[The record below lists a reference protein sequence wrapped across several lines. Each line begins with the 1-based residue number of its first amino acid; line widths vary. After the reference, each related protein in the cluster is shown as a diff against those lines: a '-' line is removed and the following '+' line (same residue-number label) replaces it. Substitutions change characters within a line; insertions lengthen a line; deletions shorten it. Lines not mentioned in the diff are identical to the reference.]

1 MMRILMCCTPF
12 LWVAFTT
19 VSAKNTSSF
28 TFGIGAAIN
37 PVTLYTESAGSDG
50 SLSVPVQT
58 TAFFLP
64 VQLSASFRIEP
75 QFGLISTSTER
86 TAYSGTSVTSGR
98 IERSQS
104 GMIIGSGLFYTFSP
118 DTTTRGY
125 VGTRLGWIKA
135 HNSLTFTPLGKG
147 ELVETIYRQTS
158 AFYGAAF
165 GGEYYLSRFMS
176 LGAELSLTAISF
188 GDIEY
193 EATPS
198 LEKSPLPEIS
208 QSALSTNA
216 LVFVRFYLQ

>member
-1 MMRILMCCTPF
+1 MMRIFVWCMC
-12 LWVAFTT
+12 FTLATFAT
-19 VSAKNTSSF
+19 VSAQSTSSF
-28 TFGIGAAIN
+28 SLGIGAAIN

-50 SLSVPVQT
+50 TLSVPVQT
-58 TAFFLP
+58 TAFFIPL
-64 VQLSASFRIEP
+64 QLTSSFRVEP

-125 VGTRLGWIKA
+125 IGTRLGWIKA

-147 ELVETIYRQTS
+147 EFVETVYRQTS

-176 LGAELSLTAISF
+176 LGVELNLTAISF

-193 EATPS
+193 EVTPS
-198 LEKSPLPEIS
+198 LESPSQPEIS
-208 QSALSTNA
+208 QSAFSTNA
-216 LVFVRFYLQ
+216 LVFVRFYLL